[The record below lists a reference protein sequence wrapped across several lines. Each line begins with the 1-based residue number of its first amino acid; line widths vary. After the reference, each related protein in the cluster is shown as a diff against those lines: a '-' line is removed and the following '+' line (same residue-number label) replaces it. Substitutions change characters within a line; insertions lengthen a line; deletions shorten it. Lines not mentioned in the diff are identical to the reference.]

1 MPNLTTEE
9 REVLILAAAGFQ
21 AKQIA
26 AIVGQQRDTSDR
38 ATSRR
43 LERARKKLDA
53 NNITHAC
60 VVALM
65 AGIITPEDIENAQ
78 R

>member
-1 MPNLTTEE
+1 M
-9 REVLILAAAGFQ
+9 LILAAAGFQ

-26 AIVGQQRDTSDR
+26 AIVGQQRDISDR
-38 ATSRR
+38 AIGRR
-43 LERARKKLDA
+43 LEKARKKLQA

-60 VVALM
+60 VVALV
-65 AGIITPEDIENAQ
+65 AGIITPEEIENAQ